1 VGRHGGHPSSRI
13 SKGATAPI
21 AHLAFIRLGGLTL
34 ALPGTRFA
42 APFEPFAMRFP
53 ATTATWFGCI
63 VSNPSHMFT
72 STIVEVKV
80 CDTAARD
87 YGDWGLLGVARGCFF
102 ALWPGDDARSLRF
115 YQSDSARLMIL
126 RLACGK

>member
-53 ATTATWFGCI
+53 ATTAITRTHKKKPYTETGLAALPQLI
-63 VSNPSHMFT
+63 SKHNHQTAKNSQSQPS
-72 STIVEVKV
+72 
-80 CDTAARD
+80 
-87 YGDWGLLGVARGCFF
+87 
-102 ALWPGDDARSLRF
+102 
-115 YQSDSARLMIL
+115 
-126 RLACGK
+126 